1 MKISVYD
8 TYVPIDN
15 KLMHFDILT
24 EENDTLKN
32 VFKYGNSYLQSKG
45 LSNYKLKTEECKFC
59 HIEVAPRHIEKEIEK
74 KGYFIIEMEN
84 C

>member
-8 TYVPIDN
+8 TYVPKDN
-15 KLMHFDILT
+15 QLMHFDILT

-32 VFKYGNSYLQSKG
+32 ALNYGKMYLQSKG
-45 LSNYKLKTEECKFC
+45 LTNYKLNTKECKFC
-59 HIEVAPRHIEKEIEK
+59 HIEVAPRHIEEEIRK
-74 KGYFIIEMEN
+74 NGYFIIEMEN